1 MKLPAVVL
9 DLRKLLPAPTGSRG
23 RLARLLPLVLAL
35 SPLLALGG
43 DRGHFSRS
51 GFGHNWEWAKNLALA
66 ENLPPESD
74 GTPADFGATSN
85 REYARIVAGTPAARS
100 EFDVYVHEGK
110 LSYVKEPCVAGDTR
124 DPFFLHLLP
133 ADEND
138 LPEWRQPYG
147 FENKDFDFGKHGGVF
162 DGKCLATVPLP
173 EYDIDGF
180 RTGQYVPGEEPSWQV
195 DFGAMYDREYAR
207 IVAGAPAAS
216 AEFDVYLHEGK
227 LSYVKEPCVK
237 GDTQA
242 PFFLHLLPA
251 DENDLPGG
259 SRLHGF
265 ENRDFDF
272 GEHGGVFDGK
282 CLATVPLPEYDID
295 GFRTGQVVPGEG
307 RFWQVAFGAMYSRE
321 YARIVAGAPAASAEF
336 DVYLHEGKLSY
347 VKEPC
352 VKGDTRAPFFL
363 HLLPADEDDLP
374 EWNKPHGFE
383 NKDFNF
389 GAHGGV
395 FDGKCLA
402 TIPLPEYDIDGF
414 RTGQVVPGEGRAWQA
429 AFGAMY
435 SREYA
440 RIVAGAP
447 AASAEFDVYLHEGK
461 LSYVKEP
468 CVKGDTRA
476 PFFLHLLPTDE
487 NDLPEWNKPHGFE
500 NRDFDFGQHGGV
512 FDGKCLATVPL
523 PEYDIDS
530 FRTGQYVPGEG
541 RSWKVDNGMSL
552 GPQLKLILKAILYR
566 LN

>member
-1 MKLPAVVL
+1 MKMVDMVL
-9 DLRKLLPAPTGSRG
+9 CLRKLLLAPAGNLG

-35 SPLLALGG
+35 PPLLALGG

-66 ENLPPESD
+66 ENLPPERNLRPSHPEPD
-74 GTPADFGATSN
+74 GTPADFGAMHN
-85 REYARIVAGTPAARS
+85 REHALAVGAPAAS
-100 EFDVYVHEGK
+100 AEFDVYLRKGK
-110 LSYVKEPCVAGDTR
+110 LSYVKEPCVADDTR

-138 LPEWRQPYG
+138 LPEWRRPYG

-173 EYDIDGF
+173 EYDIDGV
-180 RTGQYVPGEEPSWQV
+180 RTGQYVPGEGESWRV
-195 DFGAMYDREYAR
+195 AFGVVSDREYTL

-251 DENDLPGG
+251 DANDLPEW
-259 SRLHGF
+259 SKPYGF

-272 GEHGGVFDGK
+272 GEHGAVFDGK

-295 GFRTGQVVPGEG
+295 GFRTGQYVPGEEPS
-307 RFWQVAFGAMYSRE
+307 WQVNFGAMSNRE
-321 YARIVAGAPAASAEF
+321 YALVVAGAPAASAEF
-336 DVYLHEGKLSY
+336 DVYLREGNKLSY

-352 VKGDTRAPFFL
+352 VKGNTQAPFFL
-363 HLLPADEDDLP
+363 HLLPAD
-374 EWNKPHGFE
+374 
-383 NKDFNF
+383 
-389 GAHGGV
+389 A
-395 FDGKCLA
+395 
-402 TIPLPEYDIDGF
+402 
-414 RTGQVVPGEGRAWQA
+414 
-429 AFGAMY
+429 
-435 SREYA
+435 
-440 RIVAGAP
+440 
-447 AASAEFDVYLHEGK
+447 
-461 LSYVKEP
+461 
-468 CVKGDTRA
+468 
-476 PFFLHLLPTDE
+476 
-487 NDLPEWNKPHGFE
+487 NDLPEWSKPYGFE
-500 NRDFDFGQHGGV
+500 NRDFDFGEHGAV

-541 RSWKVDNGMSL
+541 RSWQVDSGMSL
-552 GPQLKLILKAILYR
+552 ESRLKLILKAILYR
-566 LN
+566 LT